1 MNEQVFI
8 RVCPTDMEGE
18 GSGLVDEAKLLLAL
32 KYFAVGRLDLR
43 SIDLVDVG
51 VWPRQ
56 RHTLAMVDGDPEA
69 GDEMLQEFWGHHIY
83 NDPALWVEGLAR

>member
-1 MNEQVFI
+1 MSEQVFI
-8 RVCPTDMEGE
+8 RVCPTDMEGG

-32 KYFAVGRLDLR
+32 KYFAVGRLALR

-51 VWPRQ
+51 VWPSQ

-69 GDEMLQEFWGHHIY
+69 GDEMLQEFWGQHIY
-83 NDPALWVEGLAR
+83 NDPALWVEGGAE